1 MLRGG
6 LRGRH
11 VTPRATALA
20 ALLLST
26 VAAFARA
33 GDCGTSGP
41 VAVQILGSGGPESID
56 NRAGTSAL
64 VWVDGKARVLV
75 DLGPGA
81 MLRFRDGGAKLDDL
95 HALAFSHLHVDHSAD
110 LPALVK
116 SGYFDTRSRP
126 LIVLGPDRGARFP
139 SLSQWLDRQFGADGA
154 YAYLSGA
161 LDGSE
166 GQFALRPVTPAM
178 TEGVA
183 APITL
188 ADGIALRAVRVHH
201 GPVPALA
208 WIVEVAGRTLV
219 FAGDQDGRTESFW
232 TQAAH
237 ADLAV
242 LHLAIPEQAGAAARA
257 LHAPPSV
264 LGRQAGRAGIR
275 RVVLS
280 HLMARTLNHLDQH
293 IAEVRSHYAGSLE
306 IASDLSCY
314 PVAAGKATE

>member
-1 MLRGG
+1 VKR
-6 LRGRH
+6 
-11 VTPRATALA
+11 RATAAA
-20 ALLLST
+20 ALLLGS
-26 VAAFARA
+26 VAAFAQA

-56 NRAGTSAL
+56 NRAGASAL
-64 VWVDGKARVLV
+64 VWVNGKARILI

-81 MLRFRDGGAKLDDL
+81 MLRFGDSGADLDDL
-95 HALAFSHLHVDHSAD
+95 EALAFTHLHVDHSAD

-139 SLSQWLDRQFGADGA
+139 ALPQWLDRQFGADGA

-166 GQFALRPVTPAM
+166 GQFALRPVTP
-178 TEGVA
+178 TITKGVSE
-183 APITL
+183 PITL
-188 ADGIALRAVRVHH
+188 ADGIALHAVKVHH

-208 WIVEVAGRTLV
+208 WIVEVAGRKLV
-219 FAGDQDGRTESFW
+219 FAGDQDGRTETFW

-242 LHLAIPEQAGAAARA
+242 LHLAIPEHSSAAARA
-257 LHAPPSV
+257 LHAPPSE
-264 LGRQAGRAGIR
+264 LGRNAQRVGLR
-275 RVVLS
+275 RVLLS
-280 HLMARTLNHLDQH
+280 HLMARTLDDLDHH
-293 IAEVRSHYAGSLE
+293 IAEVRTHYKGRLE

-314 PVAAGKATE
+314 PVAAGQRLE